1 MARLSAL
8 CFLLGAATACQAPPP
23 AALTACQLV
32 QDPGPH
38 LGQSVTIED
47 VALPAPGGT
56 IAITAVRGCRIQ
68 SIQGIELDL
77 SEAEP
82 DSADLLRRNLAE
94 GERRSRP
101 NNALG
106 VAGRFT
112 GTVEQ
117 GFEGALSLR
126 LQRVENQ
133 QLRRADDMLQPG
145 LFNTM
150 RAEPDSIYV
159 ANTIR

>member
-1 MARLSAL
+1 MTRLLAPSLLLAALSA
-8 CFLLGAATACQAPPP
+8 CGAPPV
-23 AALTACQLV
+23 AITACQLV
-32 QDPGPH
+32 QDPGPNMNRV
-38 LGQSVTIED
+38 VTIDD

-68 SIQGIELDL
+68 NVQGIELDL
-77 SEAEP
+77 SEADS

-94 GERRSRP
+94 AQRRSRP

-106 VAGRFT
+106 VGARFT
-112 GTVEQ
+112 GTVAQ

-126 LQRVENQ
+126 LRRADDQ

-150 RAEPDSIYV
+150 QAESDSVYV
-159 ANTIR
+159 SNTIR